1 MGFPADNPARP
12 PPTLVSEICRLDLQL
27 LEMQCSRPP
36 TLTLQ
41 RASYPR
47 IKHFDIFPPFFRDLS
62 QEPSFCICGW
72 KLVSNQEWIA
82 GFRFLLRSPRRKL
95 PFVPALN
102 LFLASVQNQPFSSF
116 RQELCRSWC
125 ARPPDLFSLTCKL
138 DLYFVPRHTTSC
150 NLQTDKD
157 NWRTAIFARLWCSV
171 FQVLSS
177 RPFCH
182 HTSLSGSLGSFVGTT
197 PLAIGLV
204 VSLDLFTK

>member
-1 MGFPADNPARP
+1 VEQLRHPLSSTELLQRDSTLQRVIFTRMEQPLHAGAPESPSPMNGGFRDMGFPADNPARP

-82 GFRFLLRSPRRKL
+82 GFRFLL
-95 PFVPALN
+95 
-102 LFLASVQNQPFSSF
+102 SS
-116 RQELCRSWC
+116 
-125 ARPPDLFSLTCKL
+125 
-138 DLYFVPRHTTSC
+138 
-150 NLQTDKD
+150 
-157 NWRTAIFARLWCSV
+157 
-171 FQVLSS
+171 
-177 RPFCH
+177 
-182 HTSLSGSLGSFVGTT
+182 
-197 PLAIGLV
+197 
-204 VSLDLFTK
+204 